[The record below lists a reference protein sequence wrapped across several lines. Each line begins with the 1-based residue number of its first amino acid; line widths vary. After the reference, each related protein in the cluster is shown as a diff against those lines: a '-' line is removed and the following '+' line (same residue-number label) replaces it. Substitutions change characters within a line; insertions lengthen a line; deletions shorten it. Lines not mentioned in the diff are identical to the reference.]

1 MKIELDFA
9 DFQEDELELAV
20 STADKGN
27 SEPLR
32 SLCRKEVESFD
43 RYLRSVDPQFREG
56 LAKFERM
63 SIEGYLYQ
71 KLRGRFDAKKS
82 QPGLPT
88 ERQDGAQAS
97 T

>member
-1 MKIELDFA
+1 MRIELEFDA
-9 DFQEDELELAV
+9 PQEEFDAAV
-20 STADKGN
+20 ETAAKGN
-27 SEPLR
+27 AEPLR
-32 SLCRKEVESFD
+32 SLCRKEVESFEQ
-43 RYLRSVDPQFREG
+43 YLKASDPQFREG

-71 KLRGRFDAKKS
+71 KLRGHLDAKKS